1 MGALLRG
8 ILKSSKKCNNGGWE
22 KDKPDAKAFSGRG
35 AGIER
40 REDTRKGAFEGRNR
54 EREWHYWYHM
64 LTKDR
69 LSGGGSKTVRIRPQ
83 GYLYTPC
90 QWYTGCGRMNGNRPI
105 KIQVLRF
112 QLEKERKVYRIDC
125 DIGEFA
131 AAEIR
136 STRHSRRIFKSVGDC
151 KEHYGT
157 KIHLSGSAPED
168 LGVT

>member
-1 MGALLRG
+1 MVVEKKISQMLKPLVGKGQELREEK
-8 ILKSSKKCNNGGWE
+8 ILE
-22 KDKPDAKAFSGRG
+22 KEPL
-35 AGIER
+35 
-40 REDTRKGAFEGRNR
+40 KGETER

-64 LTKDR
+64 LKMDR
-69 LSGGGSKTVRIRPQ
+69 LSGGGCRTVRIRPQ
-83 GYLYTPC
+83 GYLYTSC
-90 QWYTGCGRMNGNRPI
+90 QRYTGCGRMNGNCPI

-125 DIGEFA
+125 DIEEFA

-136 STRHSRRIFKSVGDC
+136 STRHSRRILKSVGGC
-151 KEHYGT
+151 KEHYRT